1 MTKAGPLGLQQIIGT
16 QRVGNMRPLGW
27 KTLVDQLRF
36 QYGERFDHNSEFK
49 RPHIGNPCIKLLILV
64 IRLNGSLK

>member
-1 MTKAGPLGLQQIIGT
+1 
-16 QRVGNMRPLGW
+16 MRPLIW

-49 RPHIGNPCIKLLILV
+49 RPHIGNPCIKVLILV
-64 IRLNGSLK
+64 IRLRMKSYIGLRVGKSRISGA